1 MGDYLVETYFGG
13 RLLTSQTSNCGRR
26 SLAAEPLMGL
36 PRLVACCYPQQTAVT
51 AAAAA
56 AAAAAAEAPAAAAA
70 GAASAATTTKKNP
83 HQILT

>member
-1 MGDYLVETYFGG
+1 MYSSFFWFIELNGLVETYFGG

-56 AAAAAAEAPAAAAA
+56 AAAAAAT
-70 GAASAATTTKKNP
+70 ATVLRIPVALKS
-83 HQILT
+83 L